1 MCQCERACIIKVNYT
16 ETSHSVSQELMER
29 VYIYISSGSST
40 EENVSEF
47 MTYSQHQGYD

>member
-29 VYIYISSGSST
+29 VYIYLVDQVPKRMCLSL
-40 EENVSEF
+40 
-47 MTYSQHQGYD
+47 